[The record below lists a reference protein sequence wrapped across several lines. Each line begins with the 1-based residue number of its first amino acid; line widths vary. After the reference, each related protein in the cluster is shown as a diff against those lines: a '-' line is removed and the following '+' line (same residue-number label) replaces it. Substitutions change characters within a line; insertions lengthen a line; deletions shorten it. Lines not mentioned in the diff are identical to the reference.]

1 MIIKEAV
8 GWGPIGNALY
18 CFIVALW
25 LNLKVYVRYS
35 VKFVSFKQD
44 FKRLSEGCSPVY
56 VMLKLLSGSPKSKQM
71 SGFFEFLSSAKQ
83 QNCCAVQ
90 NMLLVDFLKTKKNYH
105 SSSHFLS
112 AFLVQ
117 HERSAAYQNSRI

>member
-71 SGFFEFLSSAKQ
+71 SEFLSSAKQ

-90 NMLLVDFLKTKKNYH
+90 NMLLMDFLKTKKK
-105 SSSHFLS
+105 LS
-112 AFLVQ
+112 QLLPLSKCFPGTTWEVCCLPK
-117 HERSAAYQNSRI
+117 

>member
-35 VKFVSFKQD
+35 VKFVSFKQ
-44 FKRLSEGCSPVY
+44 EGCSPVY